1 MKSKTFVLFMMGGSG
16 VRFGAEKPKQFVEVS
31 GKPVFVYPLIKYDG
45 IASIDGVIIVCNAL
59 YIEDATKICE
69 SNNLC
74 KIIKIVPGGDTRSES
89 VYNGLKAL
97 DNLANDEDVILIHDA
112 THPFVDVTNL
122 DKLIDG
128 IREYGAGSMVNYIYD
143 TAYLK
148 NDDGFLEQVIDRK
161 KIAVGASPEGF
172 SYSNMKNIYFNTPK
186 EELEKMTSAGA
197 LALSFNIKMVVI
209 EIELLNLKITYKRD
223 MELFAKLIDYYMN

>member
-16 VRFGAEKPKQFVEVS
+16 VRFGADKPKQFVEVE
-31 GKPVFVYPLIKYDG
+31 GKPVFVYPLIKYG
-45 IASIDGVIIVCNAL
+45 EIASIDGVVIVCNSL
-59 YIEDATKICE
+59 YIEDAKEICKAYNLKKI
-69 SNNLC
+69 N
-74 KIIKIVPGGDTRSES
+74 KIVPGGETRSES

-97 DNLANDEDVILIHDA
+97 EGLASDEDVILVHDA
-112 THPFVDVTNL
+112 THPFVDSSNL

-128 IREYGAGSMVNYIYD
+128 IRKYGAGSMVNYIYD

-148 NDDGFLEQVIDRK
+148 NDEGFLEQVIDRK

-172 SYSNMKNIYFNTPK
+172 SYLNMKNIYFHTPK

-223 MELFAKLIDYYMN
+223 MELFTKLINYYMS

>member
-1 MKSKTFVLFMMGGSG
+1 M
-16 VRFGAEKPKQFVEVS
+16 
-31 GKPVFVYPLIKYDG
+31 D
-45 IASIDGVIIVCNAL
+45 
-59 YIEDATKICE
+59 
-69 SNNLC
+69 
-74 KIIKIVPGGDTRSES
+74 
-89 VYNGLKAL
+89 
-97 DNLANDEDVILIHDA
+97 
-112 THPFVDVTNL
+112 
-122 DKLIDG
+122 
-128 IREYGAGSMVNYIYD
+128 YIYD

-148 NDDGFLEQVIDRK
+148 NDDDFLEQVIDRK

-172 SYSNMKNIYFNTPK
+172 SYLNMKNIYFNTTK